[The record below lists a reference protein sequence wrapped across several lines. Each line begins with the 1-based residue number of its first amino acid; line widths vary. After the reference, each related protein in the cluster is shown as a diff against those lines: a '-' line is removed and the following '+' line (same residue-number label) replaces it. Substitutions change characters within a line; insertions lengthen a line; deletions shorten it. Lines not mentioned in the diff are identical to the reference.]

1 MRAVSTLILGG
12 AMVAGVLA
20 ASPLPAHAGCE
31 VVCYTAECRPIPG
44 GQRCRRVCRRRCWI
58 EAPRF
63 YAPPED
69 DAPRQRTWDSAEAVR
84 SDPLLMGLG
93 LFAIVIVIA
102 ILAAS
107 ASADTAAKEIEAIEK
122 QTFSARAEARD
133 TDTKIQAIASSIAS
147 AEADAF
153 EQGRRAADDEWK
165 EFTRDD

>member
-1 MRAVSTLILGG
+1 
-12 AMVAGVLA
+12 MVAGVLA
-20 ASPLPAHAGCE
+20 ASPLAAHAGCE
-31 VVCYTAECRPIPG
+31 VVGCYTAECWPVTG
-44 GQRCRRVCRRRCWI
+44 GRQRCRRVCHRRCWK

-69 DAPRQRTWDSAEAVR
+69 DAPLRRTWDDAEPVR
-84 SDPLLMGLG
+84 SEALPIGLG

-107 ASADTAAKEIEAIEK
+107 ASTDTADKEIEAIEK

-153 EQGRRAADDEWK
+153 EQGRRVADDEWK
-165 EFTRDD
+165 EFTRHE